1 MLTPAN
7 LDELL
12 TQARRNEDIQN
23 RLDRVEEFLLA
34 PHEPAELLN
43 KLPERLAGLY
53 RLEAVTITLL
63 ADNRRLDA
71 VFEPDGQAPADCF
84 RRRRKELRL
93 ILGDLERPFLEDRPG
108 RELAQFFFPGRPR
121 PASMAV
127 LPLWVSGEMLGSLN
141 LGAASSRR
149 YQKGL
154 DTHFLERL
162 GRKVAF
168 GLNAALLLGQAR
180 RMEQRQAMVE
190 MAGAACH
197 ELAQPLATLELGL
210 EKLRRSLDDDD
221 PRRED
226 IAGLMAQVERMGEM
240 IKKISEVNDYV
251 TRPYAQGLRIVDLA
265 AASGGEERLEPGG
278 G

>member
-1 MLTPAN
+1 MFTPAD

-12 TQARRNEDIQN
+12 TQARRNEEIQN
-23 RLDRVEEFLLA
+23 RLDQVEEFLLA
-34 PHEPAELLN
+34 PLEPEELLA
-43 KLPERLAGLY
+43 KLPSRVASIY
-53 RLEAVTITLL
+53 RLEAVTLTLL

-71 VFEPDGQAPADCF
+71 VFGPGGEAPEGCF
-84 RRRRKELRL
+84 RRRRKEMRL
-93 ILGDLERPFLEDRPG
+93 ILGDLERPFLEDQPG
-108 RELAQFFFPGRPR
+108 RELTEFFFPGGLR
-121 PASMAV
+121 PASLAV

-141 LGAASSRR
+141 LGAALRRR

-154 DTHFLERL
+154 ETHFLERL
-162 GRKVAF
+162 GAKVAF
-168 GLNAALLLGQAR
+168 GLNGALLLGQAK
-180 RMEQRQAMVE
+180 RMEQRQAVVE

-210 EKLRRSLDDDD
+210 EKLKRSLAEDD

-226 IAGLMAQVERMGEM
+226 MEGLMAQVERLGEM

-251 TRPYAQGLRIVDLA
+251 TRPYAQGLRIVDLS
-265 AASGGEERLEPGG
+265 AASGDAQRLEPGG